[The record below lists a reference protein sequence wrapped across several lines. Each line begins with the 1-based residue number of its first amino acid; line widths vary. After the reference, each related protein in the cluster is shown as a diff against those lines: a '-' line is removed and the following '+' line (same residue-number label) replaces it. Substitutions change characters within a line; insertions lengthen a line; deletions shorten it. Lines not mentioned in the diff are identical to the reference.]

1 MGAVRFWGEP
11 NHFRDGFR
19 LVSLGGW
26 GQPGP
31 LGPERLPLRS
41 GFELM
46 PVCWTG
52 GRSAARVVSL
62 RISSTAFAGLS
73 ADAMFAGFRAPRFAN
88 DWRRRQR
95 GNQASRQQ
103 GGKAKKPRS
112 MAPRSRAHYGCTGER
127 HCGAWLGFVWSL
139 IQLWPAG
146 TKGGWSAADRAN
158 STTLVTD
165 LYLIVG
171 TVPKAF
177 CRVPS
182 PCAGRR
188 SRSAELGV

>member
-1 MGAVRFWGEP
+1 MLDGRTFRREGCEPSDFLGCVRG
-11 NHFRDGFR
+11 
-19 LVSLGGW
+19 
-26 GQPGP
+26 
-31 LGPERLPLRS
+31 
-41 GFELM
+41 
-46 PVCWTG
+46 TI
-52 GRSAARVVSL
+52 GRRYV
-62 RISSTAFAGLS
+62 
-73 ADAMFAGFRAPRFAN
+73 AGFRAPRFAN
-88 DWRRRQR
+88 DWRGEFKVQSSKFGANATREGIPAKTGARR
-95 GNQASRQQ
+95 ASRTSP
-103 GGKAKKPRS
+103 KNREHS
-112 MAPRSRAHYGCTGER
+112 NNRTSAHYGCTGER